1 MLVHS
6 DSKPVDP
13 VAAVVPL
20 HLAGVI
26 QLNLAG
32 MREGGLHVTVVGHQT
47 GVAGLPAVKAL
58 VALEHQLPTDGQ
70 GNSKRLGHFAN
81 IIS

>member
-1 MLVHS
+1 MHVHS

-26 QLNLAG
+26 QLDLAG
-32 MREGGLHVTVVGHQT
+32 MREGGLHVTVVGHEA

-58 VALEHQLPTDGQ
+58 MALEHQL
-70 GNSKRLGHFAN
+70 RGH
-81 IIS
+81 SQMTSVERGREGVG